1 MTDAART
8 PLPTRPR
15 TRGAGGGRL
24 LGMIALRLAG
34 IVAVLFV
41 LSIVVFALMHLAP
54 GDLAKTLLGTRSA
67 TPEAIAA
74 IREQYHLDDP
84 IVAQYLNWLGG
95 VLAGDW
101 GTSIRL
107 QIPVVD
113 AIGARIGVTFWLCAL
128 AFLLAAA
135 VAIPLG
141 IRAAVRPG
149 GPLDRFG
156 TWSAIIGISAPTFA
170 VGVLLLYVFA
180 YFIPIFPVYGA
191 GDGGFASMLYH
202 LVLPA
207 ASMAIGLGAI
217 LLKLTRTAM
226 LGALGSDYITAM
238 RARGIPESRV
248 ERVALR
254 NAAIPIVTAASLLR
268 TFFAGG
274 TLLAETVF
282 ALPGLGKLLSDS
294 VLYKDIPVVQGA
306 TLLIAAVIALI
317 ALLAD
322 LSYLVLDPRVRQ
334 REGRR

>member
-1 MTDAART
+1 MTDPAAT
-8 PLPTRPR
+8 PLPTPLRA
-15 TRGAGGGRL
+15 RGVGGGLARL
-24 LGMIALRLAG
+24 IGVRVAG
-34 IVAVLFV
+34 ILAVLFV

-54 GDLAKTLLGTRSA
+54 GDLAKTLLGTRAA

-74 IREQYHLDDP
+74 IRAQYHLDEP
-84 IVAQYLNWLGG
+84 ITTQYFTWLGG
-95 VLAGDW
+95 VLTGDW

-113 AIGARIGVTFWLCAL
+113 AIGDRIGVTFWLAAL
-128 AFLLAAA
+128 AFLLAVA
-135 VAIPLG
+135 VAVPLG
-141 IRAAVRPG
+141 IRGAVRPG
-149 GPLDRFG
+149 GWLDRLG
-156 TWSAIIGISAPTFA
+156 TWGAVVGISAPTFA
-170 VGVLLLYVFA
+170 IGVLLLYVFA

-191 GDGGFASMLYH
+191 GDGGFGSLLYH

-207 ASMAIGLGAI
+207 AAMAFGLGAI
-217 LLKLTRTAM
+217 LLRLTRTAM
-226 LGALGSDYITAM
+226 LGALRSDYITAM
-238 RARGIPESRV
+238 RARGLPEWRV

-254 NAAIPIVTAASLLR
+254 NAAIPIITAASLLL
-268 TFFAGG
+268 TFLVGG

-306 TLLIAAVIALI
+306 TLLIAAIIALI
-317 ALLAD
+317 ALVAD